1 MVKTGITDIKISNKC
16 SINTPLH
23 IDLSSVAFHY
33 FAEPSGVALKNKT
46 IIIKVNIV
54 CLHIADLC
62 FDTKY
67 KQINWLTF
75 LKVELLVYIE
85 PLNKMRKN
93 MRRPGV
99 EPGSTAWK
107 ATMLAI
113 TPPTVVRIQRL

>member
-1 MVKTGITDIKISNKC
+1 M
-16 SINTPLH
+16 H
-23 IDLSSVAFHY
+23 ISSVAFHY

-75 LKVELLVYIE
+75 LKVELYIE
-85 PLNKMRKN
+85 PLNEMGKN

-113 TPPTVVRIQRL
+113 TPPTLVGLQRL